1 MVDYIFS
8 SYLFNCPGFV
18 YKPTRRLDERRTKS
32 KIKNKMSLLK
42 VKNLN
47 ISYPTRKE
55 TIVASKDVEFTLE
68 RGEILG
74 IVGESGSGK
83 STIANAII
91 NLIDPPGEITGGS
104 IKIDKIELRD
114 NEEVIQKIRGKKIGF
129 VFQDPQT
136 SLNPLFKIKDQLIET
151 IQTHLDLD
159 YQEALNRSIQLLEEV
174 GIDNAE
180 KRIEDYPHQFSGGMR
195 QRVVIALAISCE
207 PDLIIADE
215 PTTAL
220 DVSIQYQIL
229 ELLKDLTQKRNLGVI
244 IITHDMGV
252 IAETTNKVIV
262 MRYGVIVEQGDTKE
276 LLTNPKSTEA
286 RSLVIS
292 VPPTNKKID
301 RFKLIS
307 PDGKE
312 ITSDSKN
319 LTKKIIKTWGV
330 RENTNQKLLEL
341 KDVTKIFDDN
351 SMASKFSFGPKKQIV
366 DKVVKAVDTVSFEL
380 FEGETLGLVGE
391 SGSGKSTIAKIITG
405 LVRPTSGEIFYNN
418 ISLYN
423 SKRKYQID
431 KSRGQIQMIF
441 QDPYSSLNP
450 RFKVRDIISEP
461 IKLFQKNINRNEL
474 IQNTHDLIDIVG
486 MTRQSLDRYPHEFS
500 GGQRQRISIAR
511 ALATRPRLL
520 VCDEPTSALDVSIQA
535 QILNLLKDIQDELHL
550 TMLFISHDL
559 PVIRQMCNRIVVL
572 KNGGVCETKETEDLF
587 NNPEHPYT
595 QELIRLMPKIESI
608 V

>member
-1 MVDYIFS
+1 
-8 SYLFNCPGFV
+8 
-18 YKPTRRLDERRTKS
+18 
-32 KIKNKMSLLK
+32 MSLLEIK
-42 VKNLN
+42 DLN
-47 ISYPTRKE
+47 ISYKTRKE
-55 TIVASKDVEFTLE
+55 TIVASSNVNFTLE

-91 NLIDPPGEITGGS
+91 NLIDPPGQITDGI
-104 IKIDKIELRD
+104 IKVDNIELQN
-114 NEEVIQKIRGKKIGF
+114 NEEIIQKIRGKKIGF

-151 IQTHLDLD
+151 IQTHLNLSYD
-159 YQEALNRSIQLLEEV
+159 EALKKSINLLQEV
-174 GIDNAE
+174 GIENAS
-180 KRIEDYPHQFSGGMR
+180 KRIDDYPHQFSGGMR

-229 ELLKDLTQKRNLGVI
+229 ELLKELTIKRNLGVV

-262 MRYGVIVEQGDTKE
+262 MRHGLIVEQGNTKD
-276 LLTNPKSTEA
+276 LLTQPKSTEA

-307 PDGKE
+307 PDGSE
-312 ITSDSKN
+312 ITSSSAK
-319 LTKKIIKTWGV
+319 LTKNIIKTWGI
-330 RENTNQKLLEL
+330 RKNTNQKLL
-341 KDVTKIFDDN
+341 DVKKITKIFDDQ
-351 SMASKFSFGPKKQIV
+351 SMSYSKKV
-366 DKVVKAVDTVSFEL
+366 DEKAVKAVNDVSFEL

-405 LVRPTSGEIFYNN
+405 LVKPSFGELEYNGL
-418 ISLYN
+418 SLYN
-423 SKRKYQID
+423 SRRKYQID

-450 RFKVRDIISEP
+450 RFKVKDIIAEP
-461 IKLFQKNINRNEL
+461 IKFFQKSITRNDL
-474 IQNTHDLIDIVG
+474 DQNVNDLIDIVG
-486 MTRQSLDRYPHEFS
+486 MTRKSLDRYPHEFS

-520 VCDEPTSALDVSIQA
+520 ICDEPTSALDVSIQA

-559 PVIRQMCNRIVVL
+559 PVIRQMCNRIIVL
-572 KNGGVCETKETEDLF
+572 KNGIVCESNDTETLFNDPLHEYTKE
-587 NNPEHPYT
+587 
-595 QELIRLMPKIESI
+595 LIKLMPKIESI
-608 V
+608 I

>member
-1 MVDYIFS
+1 M
-8 SYLFNCPGFV
+8 
-18 YKPTRRLDERRTKS
+18 DERRLKS

-91 NLIDPPGEITGGS
+91 NLIDPPGEITSGS
-104 IKIDKIELRD
+104 IKIDNDELRD
-114 NEEVIQKIRGKKIGF
+114 NEELIQEIRGKKIGF

-151 IQTHLDLD
+151 IQTHLNLD
-159 YQEALNRSIQLLEEV
+159 YQDALKKSIQLLEEV

-220 DVSIQYQIL
+220 DVSIQHQIL
-229 ELLKDLTQKRNLGVI
+229 ELLKDLTKKRNLGVM

-252 IAETTNKVIV
+252 IAETTDKVIV
-262 MRYGVIVEQGDTKE
+262 MRHGLIVEQGDTKE
-276 LLTNPKSTEA
+276 LLTNPKSNEA

-319 LTKKIIKTWGV
+319 LTKDIIKTWGA

-341 KDVTKIFDDN
+341 LGVTKIFDDKSLVSN
-351 SMASKFSFGPKKQIV
+351 FSFGSKNETAA
-366 DKVVKAVDTVSFEL
+366 KVVKAVDNVSFEL

-405 LVRPTSGEIFYNN
+405 LVRPTNGEIFYNN
-418 ISLYN
+418 LSLYN

-431 KSRGQIQMIF
+431 KSRGQVQMIF

-461 IKLFQKNINRNEL
+461 IRLFQKNISSSEL
-474 IQNTHDLIDIVG
+474 TQNLYDLIDIVG
-486 MTRQSLDRYPHEFS
+486 MSRQSLDRYPHEFS

-520 VCDEPTSALDVSIQA
+520 ICDEPTSALDVSIQA
-535 QILNLLKDIQDELHL
+535 QVLNLLKDIQDELHL
-550 TMLFISHDL
+550 AMLFISHDL

-572 KNGGVCETKETEDLF
+572 KNGIVCETKESEELF

-608 V
+608 I

>member
-1 MVDYIFS
+1 M
-8 SYLFNCPGFV
+8 
-18 YKPTRRLDERRTKS
+18 DERRLKS
-32 KIKNKMSLLK
+32 KIKNKMSLLQ
-42 VKNLN
+42 VTNLN

-55 TIVASKDVEFTLE
+55 TIVASKDVEFNLE

-104 IKIDKIELRD
+104 IKIDDSELRS
-114 NEEVIQKIRGKKIGF
+114 NEDVIQKYRGKKIGF

-159 YQEALNRSIQLLEEV
+159 YQEALKKSIRLLEEV

-180 KRIEDYPHQFSGGMR
+180 ERIEDYPHQFSGGMR

-229 ELLKDLTQKRNLGVI
+229 ELLKDLTKKRNLGVI

-319 LTKKIIKTWGV
+319 LTKNIIKTWGV
-330 RENTNQKLLEL
+330 RENNNQKLLEL
-341 KDVTKIFDDN
+341 SEVTKIFDEQT
-351 SMASKFSFGPKKQIV
+351 MASSFRFGSKNDTN
-366 DKVVKAVDTVSFEL
+366 DKAVKAVNDVSFEL
-380 FEGETLGLVGE
+380 YEGETLGLVGE

-405 LVRPTSGEIFYNN
+405 LVRPTNGEIFYNN
-418 ISLYN
+418 LSLYN
-423 SKRKYQID
+423 SKRKYQIEN
-431 KSRGQIQMIF
+431 SRGQIQMIF

-450 RFKVRDIISEP
+450 RFKVRDIIAEP
-461 IKLFQKNINRNEL
+461 IKLFQKNISKSEL

-572 KNGGVCETKETEDLF
+572 KNGSVCETKESEELF
-587 NNPEHPYT
+587 NAPDHPYT